1 MSEAKSMFCVL
12 MGSLVLVRVKG
23 IVSFSLE
30 EQQDQIRS
38 WNGGQIY
45 VQLCLR
51 YEILVIRRK
60 RCGSGRVLGC
70 DLDWATPKHNRDGVR
85 VTEKTYRE
93 EVSDFDAREGIE
105 GCDQAIGGVIMLDAL
120 KVPSVRKRMRFEAP
134 GFASSVSM
142 DKVGKDDTLVLRQ
155 ILGYGLEGVAEEVE
169 EVLYE
174 ILPGLRAF
182 EASGEYDVGSI
193 LWLFRE
199 HRVPRLEVEKLISES
214 LSMVQPIGLENGI
227 TGKFLEVIA
236 LLLRARKKGD
246 TFKARGR
253 VLQLTSKESRTE
265 LHVVKKQ
272 ARKPIP
278 VAEDRRSFRS
288 TSGSHVVLEDRSSLR
303 VPPVEVREEDALET
317 ALRARYEHFESI
329 AMPFGLTNAPI
340 ADSWWIGDGFLGECY
355 RSKSWKNA

>member
-1 MSEAKSMFCVL
+1 M
-12 MGSLVLVRVKG
+12 
-23 IVSFSLE
+23 
-30 EQQDQIRS
+30 
-38 WNGGQIY
+38 
-45 VQLCLR
+45 
-51 YEILVIRRK
+51 IL
-60 RCGSGRVLGC
+60 
-70 DLDWATPKHNRDGVR
+70 
-85 VTEKTYRE
+85 EKTYRE

-120 KVPSVRKRMRFEAP
+120 KRLGYGIITYGGRNTPREDVFIRGQRIKYMDYVPSVRKRMRFEAL